1 MRIAVTGADGFL
13 GWHTRVRLRALT
25 DHDVIPVGRDH
36 WAGLPDV
43 VRSADAV
50 LHLAG
55 VNRGSAEA
63 VEEANVELASAL
75 AAAVRGARAPGG
87 PRIVY
92 ADSIQRGNGTAYGN
106 AKARA
111 AAILAEAAEETG
123 SGFCDVVLPNLFG
136 EHGRPNYNSFVA
148 TFVHK
153 VVTGEEVALQDREVE
168 LLHVQDAAQ
177 ALLEALVGA
186 GRRQVRPQGQ
196 TTSVAAVLGIL
207 TDQFAVYRRGEIP
220 TLPSRMHVNLFNT
233 LRASMFPVGYP
244 IPLVRHTD
252 ARGSLVETV
261 RAHGSQ
267 GQTFLSTTVPGVTRG
282 QHFHLRKMERFVVVG
297 GRARISLRRML
308 KRPVVEF
315 EVDGATPVIVDMPTL
330 WTHKITNIGA
340 SELTTMFWTNEL
352 FDPQNPDT
360 YREDV

>member
-1 MRIAVTGADGFL
+1 MRVVVTGPDGFL

-25 DHDVIPVGRDH
+25 DHDVVSVGRGD
-36 WAGLPDV
+36 WSRLADV
-43 VRSADAV
+43 VGSADAV

-55 VNRGSAEA
+55 VNRGDAGTVEA
-63 VEEANVELASAL
+63 GNVELARVL
-75 AAAVRGARAPGG
+75 ADAVRRAPGG
-87 PRIVY
+87 RRIVY
-92 ADSIQRGNGTAYGN
+92 ADSIQRANRTAYGN
-106 AKARA
+106 GKARA
-111 AAILAEAAEETG
+111 ATILKEAAEETG
-123 SGFCDVVLPNLFG
+123 AAFCDVILPNLFG

-148 TFVHK
+148 TFAHK
-153 VVTGEEVALQDREVE
+153 VATGEDLEVQDREVE
-168 LLHVQDAAQ
+168 LLHAQDAAQ
-177 ALLEALVGA
+177 ALIEALAGA
-186 GRRQVRPQGQ
+186 GRQQIRPQGS
-196 TTSVAAVLGIL
+196 TTSVATVLGIL

-267 GQTFLSTTVPGVTRG
+267 GQTFLSTTLPGVTRG

-297 GRARISLRRML
+297 GQARISLRRML
-308 KRPVVEF
+308 SGPVVEF

-330 WTHKITNIGA
+330 WTHKITNTGGGD
-340 SELTTMFWTNEL
+340 LTTMFWTNEL
-352 FDPQNPDT
+352 FDPENPDT
-360 YREDV
+360 YPEDV